1 MDAVTA
7 VSGSGPAYFALL
19 VLGRDDDALPVA
31 RRIADEGLEPVVV
44 AHALAALASSDEAAL
59 RGSRRTVLRSFEE
72 RDAFLEDTPVADTV
86 LVLDALARERGMAV
100 EPLASE
106 LLPRGR

>member
-1 MDAVTA
+1 
-7 VSGSGPAYFALL
+7 
-19 VLGRDDDALPVA
+19 
-31 RRIADEGLEPVVV
+31 
-44 AHALAALASSDEAAL
+44 
-59 RGSRRTVLRSFEE
+59 VLRSFEE